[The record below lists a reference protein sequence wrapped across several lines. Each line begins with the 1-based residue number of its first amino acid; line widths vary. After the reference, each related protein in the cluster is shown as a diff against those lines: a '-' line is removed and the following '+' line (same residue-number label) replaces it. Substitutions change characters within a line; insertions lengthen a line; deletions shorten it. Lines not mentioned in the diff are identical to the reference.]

1 MSADLST
8 PTMTQ
13 QRLEEIENDLAVRQ
27 NGYEAAARAW
37 FVKQGTVTKDRAV
50 AYRSAEGGSTEK
62 KEAANELHGADGSVE
77 QAEYEALRAVI
88 KVLET
93 RATIG
98 MSILKSQGRT

>member
-1 MSADLST
+1 MTDLST

-13 QRLEEIENDLAVRQ
+13 SRLEEIENDLAMRQ
-27 NGYEAAARAW
+27 NLYEAAARAW
-37 FVKQGTVTKDRAV
+37 FVKQGKITKDRAV
-50 AYRSAEGGSTEK
+50 AYRTASGGSTEK
-62 KEAANELHGADGSVE
+62 KEAANELHGEDGALE
-77 QAEYEALRAVI
+77 QGEYEALRAVI